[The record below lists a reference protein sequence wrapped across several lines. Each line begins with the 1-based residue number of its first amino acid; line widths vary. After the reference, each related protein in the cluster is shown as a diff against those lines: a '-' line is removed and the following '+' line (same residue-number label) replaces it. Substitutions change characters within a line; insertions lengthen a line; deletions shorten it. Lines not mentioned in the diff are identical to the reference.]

1 VASASLRLCV
11 EKPLTR
17 CYHLRLRPLLYAIAI
32 ALSAALLFVIEPAAA
47 KALLPEFGGS
57 AGVWIACV
65 LFFQVTLLLGY
76 LYAYALTRT
85 VPARAQATVHIAL
98 LAACVC
104 LLPWRPPT
112 AQAGGNPSLAIVSIL
127 AASIGLPFFALCTT
141 SPLLQ
146 SWYAQGSSAQA
157 SSTQSGAR
165 FPYRLFALSNA
176 ASLVALLAYP
186 VGIEPLLTLSHQF
199 LAWSTGFVIF
209 AATAAVCA
217 LGARGTAAP
226 ADEEDTTKVQQR
238 PPHRPLLWI
247 ALAACAATL
256 WPAVSNHLSQ
266 EVAAIPLLW
275 VEPLAIYLLSFILCF
290 EGRGWYKPRI
300 YRVLLPLACL
310 TFAWRLQG
318 AAGGIAWELPLI
330 GAALFICCM
339 FCHGELARLKPEP
352 KQGLAFFYLTIAVGG
367 ALGAAFVSLFAP
379 NVFRT
384 YLELPIGV
392 AACFVLS
399 MPLLYGRGSPRQ
411 LLRLAL
417 VAAIAFAAAS
427 RFAAGREDLVRT
439 RNFYGTLQIADS
451 GSGDDKIR
459 SLYNGKVLH
468 GIQYQTPVR
477 SRIAAAYY
485 PPESGVGQAMR
496 WLPHQQPWRV
506 GVVGLGTGT
515 LAVYGR
521 TGDSFRFYDINP
533 AVIDVA
539 WRYFH
544 FLSESA
550 AKVETVQADGRL
562 GLQREAARSL
572 NMIALDAFSGD
583 SIPIHLLTRE
593 AFQMYFDRLAPGGV
607 VVIHVTNRYLDIA
620 SVVAALA
627 ADLHKPLVIV
637 HNPSDALRH
646 IQAADWAILADRRED
661 LADLEP
667 FNNASVTSRKAPVWT
682 DDYSDLFEILR

>member
-1 VASASLRLCV
+1 MLSSI
-11 EKPLTR
+11 
-17 CYHLRLRPLLYAIAI
+17 RLRPLLYALAI

-65 LFFQVTLLLGY
+65 LFFQLTLLLGY

-85 VPARAQATVHIAL
+85 LPAKAQAAVHIAL
-98 LAACVC
+98 LAACAC
-104 LLPWRPPT
+104 LLPWRPPM
-112 AQAGGNPSLAIVSIL
+112 AQAGGNPSMAIVSIL

-146 SWYAQGSSAQA
+146 SWYSRASSAQPSPAQA
-157 SSTQSGAR
+157 SPVQAAAP

-199 LAWSTGFVIF
+199 LAWSAGFLIF
-209 AATAAVCA
+209 AALAAVCA
-217 LGARGTAAP
+217 LGARGAAV
-226 ADEEDTTKVQQR
+226 ADEETPQG
-238 PPHRPLLWI
+238 PPLQPHLPLLWI

-275 VEPLAIYLLSFILCF
+275 VEPLSIYLLSFILCF
-290 EGRGWYKPRI
+290 EGRGWYNPRL

-318 AAGGIAWELPLI
+318 AAGGIAWELPI
-330 GAALFICCM
+330 VGAALFICCM

-352 KQGLAFFYLTIAVGG
+352 KHGLAFFYLMIALGG

-379 NVFRT
+379 NVFNS

-427 RFAAGREDLVRT
+427 RFTAGRQDLVRT

-468 GIQYQTPVR
+468 GIQYQTPLR

-496 WLPHQQPWRV
+496 WLPHRQPWRA

-521 TGDSFRFYDINP
+521 PGDSFRFYDINP

-550 AKVETVQADGRL
+550 AKVET
-562 GLQREAARSL
+562 
-572 NMIALDAFSGD
+572 
-583 SIPIHLLTRE
+583 
-593 AFQMYFDRLAPGGV
+593 
-607 VVIHVTNRYLDIA
+607 
-620 SVVAALA
+620 
-627 ADLHKPLVIV
+627 
-637 HNPSDALRH
+637 
-646 IQAADWAILADRRED
+646 IL
-661 LADLEP
+661 
-667 FNNASVTSRKAPVWT
+667 
-682 DDYSDLFEILR
+682 

>member
-1 VASASLRLCV
+1 MLSSI
-11 EKPLTR
+11 
-17 CYHLRLRPLLYAIAI
+17 RLRPLLYAIAI

-76 LYAYALTRT
+76 LYTYVLTRT
-85 VPARAQATVHIAL
+85 LPAKAQAIVHIAL

-104 LLPWRPPT
+104 LLPWHPPLS
-112 AQAGGNPSLAIVSIL
+112 QARGNPSLAIVSIL
-127 AASIGLPFFALCTT
+127 AASLGLPFFALCTT

-146 SWYAQGSSAQA
+146 SWYARGSSAQG

-176 ASLVALLAYP
+176 ASLAALLAYP

-199 LAWSTGFVIF
+199 LAWSAGFLIF
-209 AATAAVCA
+209 AALAAVCA
-217 LGARGTAAP
+217 LGARRAAT
-226 ADEEDTTKVQQR
+226 ADEKTPQQPLVQ
-238 PPHRPLLWI
+238 PPLLRRPLLWI

-275 VEPLAIYLLSFILCF
+275 VEPLSIYLLSFILCF
-290 EGRGWYKPRI
+290 EGRGWYNPRLF
-300 YRVLLPLACL
+300 RVLLPLACL
-310 TFAWRLQG
+310 AFAWRLQG
-318 AAGGIAWELPLI
+318 AAGGIAWELPII

-352 KQGLAFFYLTIAVGG
+352 KQGLAFFYLTIALGG

-427 RFAAGREDLVRT
+427 RFAAGQRDLVRT

-451 GSGDDKIR
+451 GDGDDKIR

-485 PPESGVGQAMR
+485 PPESGIGQAMR

-515 LAVYGR
+515 IAVYGR
-521 TGDSFRFYDINP
+521 PGDSFRFYDINP
-533 AVIDVA
+533 AVIGVA

-550 AKVETVQADGRL
+550 AKVETVEADGRL
-562 GLQREAARSL
+562 GLQRESAHSL

-593 AFQMYFDRLAPGGV
+593 AFHMYFDRLAPGGV

-637 HNPSDALRH
+637 HNSQDAPRH
-646 IQAADWAILADRRED
+646 VQAADWAILADRRED

-667 FNNASVTSRKAPVWT
+667 FNNAGGTSRKAPVWT

>member
-1 VASASLRLCV
+1 VLSSI
-11 EKPLTR
+11 
-17 CYHLRLRPLLYAIAI
+17 RLRPLLYALAI
-32 ALSAALLFVIEPAAA
+32 ALSAALLFVIEPVAA

-76 LYAYALTRT
+76 LYAYVLTRT
-85 VPARAQATVHIAL
+85 LPAKAQAAVHIAL
-98 LAACVC
+98 LAVSVC
-104 LLPWRPPT
+104 LLPWRPPI

-146 SWYAQGSSAQA
+146 SWYAQASSAQA
-157 SSTQSGAR
+157 SPQSVAR

-199 LAWSTGFVIF
+199 LAWSAGFLIF
-209 AATAAVCA
+209 AALAAVCA
-217 LGARGTAAP
+217 LGARGAAAP
-226 ADEEDTTKVQQR
+226 ADEKT
-238 PPHRPLLWI
+238 PHRPLLWI

-275 VEPLAIYLLSFILCF
+275 VEPLSIYLLSFILCF
-290 EGRGWYKPRI
+290 EGRGWYNPRL

-310 TFAWRLQG
+310 AFAWRLQG
-318 AAGGIAWELPLI
+318 AAGGIAWELPI
-330 GAALFICCM
+330 VGAALFICCM

-352 KQGLAFFYLTIAVGG
+352 KQGLAFFYLMIALGG

-379 NVFRT
+379 NVFSS

-427 RFAAGREDLVRT
+427 RFAAGRQDVVRT

-468 GIQYQTPVR
+468 GIQYQTPVQ

-485 PPESGVGQAMR
+485 PPESGIGQAMR

-515 LAVYGR
+515 IAVYGR
-521 TGDSFRFYDINP
+521 PGDSFRFYDINP

-562 GLQREAARSL
+562 GLQREPTHSL

-627 ADLHKPLVIV
+627 ADLRKPLVIV
-637 HNPSDALRH
+637 HNPQDAPRH
-646 IQAADWAILADRRED
+646 IQAADWAIVADRRED

-667 FNNASVTSRKAPVWT
+667 FNNAGVTSRKAPVWT
-682 DDYSDLFEILR
+682 DDYSNLFEILR

>member
-1 VASASLRLCV
+1 MLSSI
-11 EKPLTR
+11 
-17 CYHLRLRPLLYAIAI
+17 RLRPLLYAIAI

-76 LYAYALTRT
+76 LYTYVITRT
-85 VPARAQATVHIAL
+85 LPAKAQAAVHIAL
-98 LAACVC
+98 LAACVY
-104 LLPWRPPT
+104 LLPWRPPI

-146 SWYAQGSSAQA
+146 SWYARFSSAPSA
-157 SSTQSGAR
+157 AR

-199 LAWSTGFVIF
+199 LAWSAGFVIF
-209 AATAAVCA
+209 AALAAVCA
-217 LGARGTAAP
+217 LGARGAAAP
-226 ADEEDTTKVQQR
+226 ADEETLRDPLPQ
-238 PPHRPLLWI
+238 RPLLWI

-275 VEPLAIYLLSFILCF
+275 VEPLSIYLLSFILCF
-290 EGRGWYKPRI
+290 EGHGWYSPRL

-318 AAGGIAWELPLI
+318 AAGGIAWELPLV

-352 KQGLAFFYLTIAVGG
+352 KQGLAFFYLMIALGG

-384 YLELPIGV
+384 YLELPISV

-427 RFAAGREDLVRT
+427 RFAAGRQDLVLT

-451 GSGDDKIR
+451 GSGDDRIR

-468 GIQYQTPVR
+468 GIQYQTPAR

-485 PPESGVGQAMR
+485 PPDSGVGQAMR

-521 TGDSFRFYDINP
+521 PGDSFRFYDINT
-533 AVIDVA
+533 AVIDAA
-539 WRYFH
+539 WHYFH

-550 AKVETVQADGRL
+550 AKVETVDADGRL
-562 GLQREAARSL
+562 GLQREPAHSL

-620 SVVAALA
+620 AVVAALA

-637 HNPSDALRH
+637 HNPQDAPRH

-667 FNNASVTSRKAPVWT
+667 FNNAGVSSRKAPVWT

>member
-1 VASASLRLCV
+1 MLSSI
-11 EKPLTR
+11 
-17 CYHLRLRPLLYAIAI
+17 RLRPFLYAIAI
-32 ALSAALLFVIEPAAA
+32 ALSAALLFVVEPAAA
-47 KALLPEFGGS
+47 KALLPGFGGS

-76 LYAYALTRT
+76 LYAYVLTRT
-85 VPARAQATVHIAL
+85 LPAKAQAAVHIAL

-104 LLPWRPPT
+104 LLPWHPPI
-112 AQAGGNPSLAIVSIL
+112 AQAGGNPSLAIVSVL

-146 SWYAQGSSAQA
+146 SWYARAWQA
-157 SSTQSGAR
+157 QSGPAR

-186 VGIEPLLTLSHQF
+186 VGIEPLLPLSHQF
-199 LAWSTGFVIF
+199 LIWSAGFLIF
-209 AATAAVCA
+209 AALAAVCA
-217 LGARGTAAP
+217 LGARGAAAP
-226 ADEEDTTKVQQR
+226 PDEKTPRD
-238 PPHRPLLWI
+238 PPLQRPLLWI

-275 VEPLAIYLLSFILCF
+275 VEPLSIYLLSFILCF
-290 EGRGWYKPRI
+290 EGRGWYNPRI

-318 AAGGIAWELPLI
+318 AAGGIAWELPI
-330 GAALFICCM
+330 VGAALFVCCM

-352 KQGLAFFYLTIAVGG
+352 KQGLAFFYLTIALGG

-379 NVFRT
+379 NVFSS

-427 RFAAGREDLVRT
+427 RFTAGRQDLVRT

-477 SRIAAAYY
+477 SRIAVAYY
-485 PPESGVGQAMR
+485 PPESGIGQAMR

-521 TGDSFRFYDINP
+521 PGDSFRFYDINP

-550 AKVETVQADGRL
+550 AKVETVEADGRL
-562 GLQREAARSL
+562 GLQREPAHSL

-637 HNPSDALRH
+637 HNPQDAPRH

-667 FNNASVTSRKAPVWT
+667 FNNASATSRKAPVWT